1 MEHITLVEEAREYKK
16 CLEDMDKI
24 RATIHSASNL
34 KCSHFLVSNYKS
46 MYEILFLLSLYSFFF
61 LALVNQRVDSHED
74 LKIKFMEGAKE
85 RKELY
90 NKVLE
95 LKGKL

>member
-34 KCSHFLVSNYKS
+34 ACSHVLVSNYKS
-46 MYEILFLLSLYSFFF
+46 IYEILFLLSLY
-61 LALVNQRVDSHED
+61 
-74 LKIKFMEGAKE
+74 
-85 RKELY
+85 
-90 NKVLE
+90 
-95 LKGKL
+95 